1 MGMQYLV
8 ADVGGTNTRVAL
20 TNEGVLQA
28 DSVHRYR
35 NAAQSGIVEI
45 LQDYMRNHA
54 PQARPSAVCID
65 VAGPVSK
72 DQGHLTNLD

>member
-20 TNEGVLQA
+20 ANGGVLQS
-28 DSVHRYR
+28 DSVHRYH
-35 NAAQSGIVEI
+35 NADQSGVAEI

-54 PQARPSAVCID
+54 PKARPRCTV
-65 VAGPVSK
+65 GW
-72 DQGHLTNLD
+72 